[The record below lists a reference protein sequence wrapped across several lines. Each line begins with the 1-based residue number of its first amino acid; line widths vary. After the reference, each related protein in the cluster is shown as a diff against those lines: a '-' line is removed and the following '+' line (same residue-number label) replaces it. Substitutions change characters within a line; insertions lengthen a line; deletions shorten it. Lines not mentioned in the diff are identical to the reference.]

1 MGLFPSA
8 RWRVRI
14 LLGGG
19 LVALLVAYLLVSVPS
34 DAPSAIR
41 EPVEA
46 VREPLVGLVQDV
58 GREPLTWGLALVGGA
73 YALVRLGTG
82 RDRPA
87 VSPTFA
93 TTDTDS
99 ARTDAPTVDDD
110 LRRDLQRVTRW
121 IDDPRY
127 GGDELRSRVRRSA
140 IETVHTVGGTTEREA
155 ERAVERGT
163 WTEDRVAAAFVGG
176 SEAPGYPFRSRVRG
190 WVRPDLAFEQR
201 FERTV
206 DAVYDYRREGR

>member
-8 RWRVRI
+8 RWRVGF

-19 LVALLVAYLLVSVPS
+19 LLALLVAYLLVTVPA
-34 DAPSAIR
+34 DAPSAIGG
-41 EPVEA
+41 PVET
-46 VREPLVGLVQDV
+46 VREPLVDLVEDL
-58 GREPLTWGLALVGGA
+58 GREPVTWGLALVGGA
-73 YALVRLGTG
+73 YALVRLGNG

-93 TTDTDS
+93 ATESDS
-99 ARTDAPTVDDD
+99 DGTGAPTVDDE

-127 GGDELRSRVRRSA
+127 GGEELRSRVRRSA
-140 IETVHTVGGTTEREA
+140 VETVRTAGGTTEREA

-163 WTEDRVAAAFVGG
+163 WTDDRIAAAFVGG
-176 SEAPGYPFRSRVRG
+176 KEAPGYPFRNRVRG
-190 WVRPDLAFEQR
+190 WLRPDLAFERR

-206 DAVYDYRREGR
+206 DAVYDYGREER